1 MDTKKEIKINTIM
14 ENGELKKAYEAIEML
29 KALELPVSNEQ
40 MIKIYELEET
50 YIKEEIIPIIK
61 SGIEPLVKD
70 MMGNF
75 HLDVSYSKD
84 DGLKVQ
90 NIKNHKTHENSRGRR
105 IVTETPRKSEKPKT
119 EGAQLDGLNTV
130 FGTKKKQ
137 ASKLKVFREDDSV
150 IEEATSA
157 LTFCETI
164 KEIGAEK
171 VYNLFIPLDGNYL
184 VMKTKNS
191 DVRSDMHY
199 VGDGYYVNTH
209 SNTMTKKRHLE
220 RIFHELNLNWKIEI
234 V

>member
-1 MDTKKEIKINTIM
+1 MGNE
-14 ENGELKKAYEAIEML
+14 ELKKAYEAIEML

-84 DGLKVQ
+84 DGLKVHYL
-90 NIKNHKTHENSRGRR
+90 NNYGNHENNRGRR
-105 IVTETPRKSEKPKT
+105 KTTETTYKSEKPKT
-119 EGAQLDGLNTV
+119 VEAQLDTLNTV

-137 ASKLKVFREDDSV
+137 ASTLKVYREDDTI

-171 VYNLFIPLDGNYL
+171 VFNLFIPLDGNYL

-220 RIFHELNLNWKIEI
+220 RIFHELNLSWKVEM